1 MSYKQRELTVSFTL
15 ANGTFDGDVGDTLT
29 VKGFKC
35 EAAISAFGGATGTIL
50 ELSLWGL
57 SLVNMAKLTT
67 NAQKIISEE
76 QNAIR
81 VYAGDDRVF
90 SGSITSARI
99 NLNQMP
105 DAPIEITAA
114 AAGRERLIPC
124 EPTSIRG
131 DVSVA
136 DMIRAL
142 AFKVGLK
149 FINVDVKSTERNP
162 AYKGNAIK
170 QILEIASAH
179 NITANIDF
187 GTVTIY
193 TGKKPSDS
201 VVPLISP
208 EHGLIGYPIFYDM
221 GINFRC
227 IYSPVL
233 KLNTKIILETML
245 PHASGE
251 WIIQAGTTHY
261 LSCKIPGGLW
271 ETFVVAAPGYLIEED
286 GNVNEPK
293 S

>member
-1 MSYKQRELTVSFTL
+1 MSYKERELTVSFTL
-15 ANGTFDGDVGDTLT
+15 ANGTFDGGIGNTLI

-35 EAAISAFGGATGTIL
+35 EAAISAFGGATGTMM

-57 SLVNMAKLTT
+57 SLENMAKLTT
-67 NAQKIISEE
+67 NAQKIIAAE
-76 QNAIR
+76 QNAIV
-81 VYAGDDRVF
+81 VYAGDTRVF

-131 DVSVA
+131 DADVA

-162 AYKGNAIK
+162 VYKGNAIK
-170 QILEIASAH
+170 QIIEIAAAH
-179 NITANIDF
+179 KITVNIDF

-201 VVPLISP
+201 VVPYVSP
-208 EHGLIGYPIFYDM
+208 STGLIGYPIFYDM

-227 IYSPVL
+227 IYSPSL
-233 KLNTKIILETML
+233 KLNTKIILETDL

-271 ETFVVAAPGYLIEED
+271 ETFVVAAPGYLVKGDE
-286 GNVNEPK
+286 NAN
-293 S
+293 

>member
-1 MSYKQRELTVSFTL
+1 MSYKERELTVSFTL
-15 ANGTFDGDVGDTLT
+15 ANGTFDGDIGDTLT

-35 EAAISAFGGATGTIL
+35 EAAISAFGGATGTMM

-57 SLVNMAKLTT
+57 SLENMAKLTT
-67 NAQKIISEE
+67 NAQKIISAE
-76 QNAIR
+76 QNAIV
-81 VYAGDDRVF
+81 VYAGDTRVF

-131 DVSVA
+131 DADVA

-162 AYKGNAIK
+162 VYKGNAIK
-170 QILEIASAH
+170 QIIEIAAAH
-179 NITANIDF
+179 KITVNIDF

-227 IYSPVL
+227 IYSPSL
-233 KLNTKIILETML
+233 KLNTKIILETDL

-251 WIIQAGTTHY
+251 WIVQAGTTHY
-261 LSCKIPGGLW
+261 LSCKVPGGLW
-271 ETFVVAAPGYLIEED
+271 ETFVVAAPGYLVKGDE
-286 GNVNEPK
+286 NAN
-293 S
+293 